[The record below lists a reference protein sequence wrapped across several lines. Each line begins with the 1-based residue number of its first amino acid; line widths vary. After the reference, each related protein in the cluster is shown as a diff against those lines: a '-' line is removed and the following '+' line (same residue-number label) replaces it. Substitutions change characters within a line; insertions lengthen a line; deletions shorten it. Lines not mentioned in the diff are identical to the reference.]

1 MELTRFREFS
11 PDVYREYPLDEWSS
25 SLRSVCGNFQ
35 PKPCDG
41 VRRVTGRVHPSTAGG
56 IEFVQVAN
64 DLAII
69 QRDLHDIR
77 KDYGEHLFLLLQI
90 EGECG
95 IEQYGRQTIVAPGD
109 CVLVDSSSPS
119 TFHFGG
125 KFSNH
130 LSVHL
135 PRQIFFSDRSTRV
148 DVSRRVEADDPMSSI
163 LRGLVAKLMKTD
175 SGDKRAP
182 ELRQLLFSATRQAFA
197 SDDCDD
203 LTLQSDCAYHR
214 IEIVQISHRP
224 SPDREETHAAMAG
237 QPRRRFFADFAGRL
251 QRARHHGQL
260 PYPHAPPLL
269 RTRPAQPRS
278 QRY

>member
-11 PDVYREYPLDEWSS
+11 PDVFRDYPLDEWSS

-35 PKPCDG
+35 SKPCDG
-41 VRRVTGRVHPSTAGG
+41 VCRVTGRVHPSTAGG
-56 IEFVQVAN
+56 IELVQVAN

-148 DVSRRVEADDPMSSI
+148 DISRRVEADDPMSSI
-163 LRGLVAKLMKTD
+163 LRGLVAKLMKTN
-175 SGDKRAP
+175 SSDKRAP
-182 ELRQLLFSATRQAFA
+182 ELRQSSAPRNSRRCRRRQP
-197 SDDCDD
+197 
-203 LTLQSDCAYHR
+203 HN
-214 IEIVQISHRP
+214 
-224 SPDREETHAAMAG
+224 PDRLRWPVENKRVLSVLL
-237 QPRRRFFADFAGRL
+237 PRFFDSNNTGLADRL
-251 QRARHHGQL
+251 HRQL
-260 PYPHAPPLL
+260 D
-269 RTRPAQPRS
+269 
-278 QRY
+278 

>member
-1 MELTRFREFS
+1 MELTRFRELS
-11 PDVYREYPLDEWSS
+11 PDVYRDYPLDEWSS

-56 IEFVQVAN
+56 TEFVQVAN
-64 DLAII
+64 NLAII
-69 QRDLHDIR
+69 QRDLNDIR

-119 TFHFGG
+119 IFHFGG
-125 KFSNH
+125 RFSNH

-148 DVSRRVEADDPMSSI
+148 GVSRRVEADDPMSSI
-163 LRGLVAKLMKTD
+163 LRGLVAKLMRTD
-175 SGDKRAP
+175 SSDKRAP

-197 SDDCDD
+197 SDDSRDTFEEN
-203 LTLQSDCAYHR
+203 L
-214 IEIVQISHRP
+214 P
-224 SPDREETHAAMAG
+224 RELLHLAHD
-237 QPRRRFFADFAGRL
+237 PR
-251 QRARHHGQL
+251 
-260 PYPHAPPLL
+260 
-269 RTRPAQPRS
+269 
-278 QRY
+278 